1 MTNSLFAV
9 GEYIFTVGEY
19 VFGVGEYKN
28 AHEE

>member
-9 GEYIFTVGEY
+9 GEYIFTMGEY